1 VVVIVDIGSR
11 IILNNG
17 LKMPCLGLGVYLVEP
32 GKETLETVAWALE
45 AGYRLIDTA
54 SCYNNELEVG
64 KAVRSSSIPREDV
77 FVTTKLWNTDHGHDR
92 AVAAFEESLDRL
104 GLDYIDLYLVH
115 WPVESLRKETWHALQ
130 SVYRRGLCRA
140 LGVSNFTIPHL
151 EDLLSGTGVVPAVNQ
166 VEFTPYLYQREL
178 LEYCRDRGI
187 CLQAYS
193 PLTRGK
199 KFSDPRLV
207 EMARRYR
214 KAPTQVLIRWVLQ
227 HGASA
232 IPKSS
237 NRERIIEN
245 SLVFDFEICDED
257 MLRLDSF
264 NEDLRLCWDPTEV
277 Q

>member
-1 VVVIVDIGSR
+1 VDIGSR

-32 GKETLETVAWALE
+32 GKETLETVACALE

-64 KAVRSSSIPREDV
+64 KAVRSSSIPREDM

-115 WPVESLRKETWHALQ
+115 WPVESLRNETWHALQ
-130 SVYRRGLCRA
+130 NVYRRGLCRA

-214 KAPTQVLIRWVLQ
+214 KAPAQVLIRWVLQ